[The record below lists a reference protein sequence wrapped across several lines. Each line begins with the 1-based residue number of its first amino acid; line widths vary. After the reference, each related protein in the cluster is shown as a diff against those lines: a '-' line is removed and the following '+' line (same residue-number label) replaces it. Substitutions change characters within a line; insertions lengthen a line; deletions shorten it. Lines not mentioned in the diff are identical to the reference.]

1 MYGACDLVVAAVRG
15 VLVVEIPLACCCADR
30 ANVFDCVCHGV
41 LSEVGKFVGFE
52 ERDLIGGGAAKRHHV
67 LLDVGLQL
75 GAVRWCRQFAI
86 GEDEFGHDLLSIDKE
101 KNNGASQ
108 RSRRSRQVRRA
119 NKTDLGTFVP
129 GSDSGHEFAALCGG
143 QFLECTNGS
152 GNQIDFFLASRLAFA
167 DSGDHALQCL
177 LGSFVLVR
185 LD

>member
-1 MYGACDLVVAAVRG
+1 M
-15 VLVVEIPLACCCADR
+15 
-30 ANVFDCVCHGV
+30 

-101 KNNGASQ
+101 KNNGKAPRLKPFGQ
-108 RSRRSRQVRRA
+108 P
-119 NKTDLGTFVP
+119 GTFVP
-129 GSDSGHEFAALCGG
+129 GSDSRHEFTALCGG

-152 GNQIDFFLASRLAFA
+152 GNKINLFLASRLALA
-167 DSGDHALQCL
+167 DSGNHALQCF
-177 LGSFVLVR
+177 LGSFVLLR